1 MLTSDPIPVRRDSKV
16 VDTITVPIYE
26 SVSEACEEQGEDK
39 ILARLNAQ
47 IKTDLVNT
55 ARAASLPKT
64 SGKALRDKAY
74 VSVAST
80 RTDELIACDGD
91 DAKITALIDD
101 EFENLKADAAENL
114 QAIEAAEAADV
125 AA

>member
-16 VDTITVPIYE
+16 VDTITVPVYE

-74 VSVAST
+74 ASVAVH
-80 RTDELIACDGD
+80 RHEELIACDGD
-91 DAKITALIDD
+91 ELKINALVDD
-101 EFENLKADAAENL
+101 EFENLKADAAERVA
-114 QAIEAAEAADV
+114 QAELETSAA
-125 AA
+125 